1 MWHTSHQAGRG
12 GDEAVSILSVMAE
25 AIGRRDTRAPE
36 GITVTVV
43 TDREDLAVQAGPLV
57 AKVLFP
63 DRRFGQVL
71 DVEAIEVKGCAFAV
85 TVRDLGPKGP
95 RPIGKGF

>member
-1 MWHTSHQAGRG
+1 M
-12 GDEAVSILSVMAE
+12 SILSVMAE
-25 AIGRRDTRAPE
+25 AIARRDTRAPE

-43 TDREDLAVQAGPLV
+43 TQDPAMAEQAGPLV

-71 DVEAIEVKGCAFAV
+71 LVESIDVDAFGFAV
-85 TVRDLGPKGP
+85 TVQDLGPKGP